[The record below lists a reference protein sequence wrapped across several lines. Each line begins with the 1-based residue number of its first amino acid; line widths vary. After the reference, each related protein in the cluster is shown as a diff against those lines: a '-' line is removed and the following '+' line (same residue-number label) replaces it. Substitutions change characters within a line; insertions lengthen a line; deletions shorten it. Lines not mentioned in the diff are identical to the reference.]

1 MLRIDLFRTHTT
13 ESEPMFTLRTAIR
26 LLVVFAFVLFLDRGE
41 AWAHFLFV
49 HCVRGNDPRAELH
62 FAESA
67 WDFSANDRMVSLMQ
81 TNRTWLGDE
90 SPLTCT
96 AAPFGV
102 TAPLPDDTEVVCS
115 EFTYG
120 LMSRGETFL
129 LRYHAKG
136 TAGIEAAAT
145 PAGLEAEV
153 LAQPREDGTLALT
166 VLFNGEPVEN
176 AEVVV
181 PSEGLEAKT
190 LTTDDQGRVDMRMPQ
205 TPLFS
210 IRAMVPET
218 ASGEHGGKP
227 YELVRHYTTL
237 TVHARPDVGPSDG
250 LAWSVLHDARDRCAE
265 FPVAGAGWNARVTG
279 SLGDEAVEESIAY
292 DAGTDLAMLVAPLP
306 DPASTTA
313 AIALAPDRTADAG
326 SVITIPDLGRTYTI
340 RDRRIESIEERHEG
354 RSRRID
360 ILDWNKTN
368 DGRLLPVRVQI
379 IRFGVDGGIEQVA
392 VIDRGH
398 DELEG
403 VHVPDTHTG
412 RITTGATDTTALSL
426 RLGDIKVD
434 GPS

>member
-13 ESEPMFTLRTAIR
+13 EPEPMFTLRTLIR
-26 LLVVFAFVLFLDRGE
+26 LLVVSAFVLFLDRGE

-96 AAPFGV
+96 AASFGM
-102 TAPLPDDTEVVCS
+102 TAPLPDATRVVCS

-153 LAQPREDGTLALT
+153 LAEPGPDDTLALT
-166 VLFNGEPVEN
+166 VLFGGEPAVN

-181 PSEGLEAKT
+181 PAQGLEAET
-190 LTTDDQGRVDMRMPQ
+190 VTTDEQGRVVIPMPG

-265 FPVAGAGWNARVTG
+265 FPAAGSVWKALVKG
-279 SLGDEAVEESIAY
+279 SHSGEQVESSIAY
-292 DAGTDLAMLVAPLP
+292 GDGLDVTRLVAPLP
-306 DPASTTA
+306 DPAASPA
-313 AIALAPDRTADAG
+313 AVTMPPDRTADMG
-326 SVITIPDLGRTYTI
+326 SVVTIPDRGLTYTI
-340 RDRRIESIEERHEG
+340 RDRRIESIEERHDG

-360 ILDWNKTN
+360 VLEWNKTN

-379 IRFGVDGGIEQVA
+379 IRFAADGGIEQVA

-412 RITTGATDTTALSL
+412 RITTGAASTTPLSL